1 MNTILDGQA
10 VKVEYEV
17 DRFGDVSLE
26 TTFVYNMNGKEIE
39 IETLS
44 EHAIWK
50 LEEIVNTDFASE
62 MIEAARHYCA
72 A

>member
-1 MNTILDGQA
+1 MNTVLDGNP

-26 TTFVYNMNGKEIE
+26 TTFVYDMDGNEIE

-44 EHAIWK
+44 EHASWK

-62 MIEAARHYCA
+62 MVEAARHYCA